1 MLLVLFNL
9 ILLRNRCSASISF
22 FLIDP
27 HSFFLLSLFNHSEL
41 LFTHSV
47 LFISL
52 SNLHD
57 LLCFAL
63 RLLNLFPSLLLFHFE
78 KSNTI
83 GKELRIICSFFLIN
97 SSFLESA
104 SHFIWLLIISIVLS
118 LGAVVLFI
126 SFFIYV
132 LLAIVGI
139 LLLWM
144 FLSLWNWLRLFR
156 RLDFFYLLLI
166 RLHLSIV
173 FDYKRRNRF

>member
-1 MLLVLFNL
+1 MLLVLFDL
-9 ILLRNRCSASISF
+9 ILLRNCCSSSISF

-47 LFISL
+47 LFITL

-104 SHFIWLLIISIVLS
+104 SHFIWLLILSVVLS
-118 LGAVVLFI
+118 FGTVVLLI
-126 SFFIYV
+126 SFFIDVY
-132 LLAIVGI
+132 LAVIGI
-139 LLLWM
+139 LLLWV
-144 FLSLWNWLRLFR
+144 FLLLWNRLRLFR
-156 RLDFFYLLLI
+156 RLDLLYLLLI
-166 RLHLSIV
+166 
-173 FDYKRRNRF
+173 